1 MASVREADLADPLQD
16 SAQLGRDI
24 EHVQA
29 EMERG
34 IQLAGLKNDP
44 VLPLIR
50 VLSSSL
56 SLQWRLHDQAMRYF
70 RDASAR
76 VDQQLAE
83 TFARSEQVREAQ
95 RIATMESLARELAK
109 LTAKHGRAWNQTVT
123 LKTALSL
130 GGSAAALAL
139 VIALASYGV
148 GWKVGHAFANAAAA
162 SGRQAAELR

>member
-1 MASVREADLADPLQD
+1 MASVGDAVLPDPLRD
-16 SAQLGRDI
+16 SAELGRDI
-24 EHVQA
+24 EQVQA

-76 VDQQLAE
+76 LDQQLAE
-83 TFARSEQVREAQ
+83 TLDRNEQVRETQ
-95 RIATMESLARELAK
+95 RIATIESLARELAK
-109 LTAKHGRAWNQTVT
+109 LAAKNNRAWNRTGGT
-123 LKTALSL
+123 LKTALTF
-130 GGSAAALAL
+130 SAVAVALAL

-148 GWKVGHAFANAAAA
+148 GWKMGHALTNARLCNVGA
-162 SGRQAAELR
+162 S

>member
-1 MASVREADLADPLQD
+1 MASVGDSVLPDPLRD

-24 EHVQA
+24 ENVQA

-70 RDASAR
+70 CDASAR
-76 VDQQLAE
+76 LDQQLAE
-83 TFARSEQVREAQ
+83 TFARSEHVREAQ
-95 RIATMESLARELAK
+95 RIATIENLARELAK

-123 LKTALSL
+123 LKTAVTL
-130 GGSAAALAL
+130 GGGAVALVL

-148 GWKVGHAFANAAAA
+148 GWKVGHAFAGAGAAPT
-162 SGRQAAELR
+162 RQAADLR